1 MRLLL
6 PLKYYDEAGRIKPAN
21 SFLWCLFF
29 LCRPVWVFIASLTF
43 RQDSGALL
51 ALFYPDNYYFYL
63 SLGIAF
69 PALLVVLL
77 ISFRAKLWNT
87 RARLIFR
94 AITPLVMLSLI
105 MDIVFHVS
113 MASKQHWEF
122 SWLVALTLLLD
133 SINLY
138 WVKKNLHLRLMT
150 RDWAK
155 EEPQHAKV

>member
-29 LCRPVWVFIASLTF
+29 LCRPFWVFIASLTF

-63 SLGIAF
+63 SLGIRPFA
-69 PALLVVLL
+69 ALLVVLM

-87 RARLIFR
+87 SCSAYISGDYAF
-94 AITPLVMLSLI
+94 S
-105 MDIVFHVS
+105 HVKS
-113 MASKQHWEF
+113 DNGYCF
-122 SWLVALTLLLD
+122 SRFYGV
-133 SINLY
+133 
-138 WVKKNLHLRLMT
+138 
-150 RDWAK
+150 
-155 EEPQHAKV
+155 